1 MSEPTV
7 VRFRDQR
14 NEDDEPQREE
24 VGLPRVWTRERW
36 SDEWVESTDVWPE
49 ACTWACGPTV
59 STAQVRRIYGR
70 VSRGGEAWES
80 EERAPWTLPRYVKIE
95 FPCDDGTSRLWYGR
109 LEVGA
114 EQLEGT
120 ATVRTGVSSGG
131 IPLTEQVQSGQ
142 LVYMAYGL
150 EQLLARHQIRDSRFD
165 RGAGTEK
172 TEDRI
177 TFNARGKR
185 NRGNAD
191 HSGTH
196 VFYYDP
202 RDTDNCSYW
211 STRDI
216 VEYLL
221 RWQTPRDSL
230 NARQVVF
237 ECAAE
242 DLEKL
247 PNWDSPAI
255 EQDGATTLSLIHRL
269 VARQRLF
276 THWWEYDAA
285 DDVVRLRIET
295 LAPNE
300 VKLSAAPDAKIPA
313 CSRQMQYLFDVDT
326 ATSASLKDSDLQV
339 YDVVVATG
347 APEVSVGTFSW
358 QDNTLRAGWSAAHE
372 HEYEYGASLVGGYN
386 SLSLAEKQKRNI
398 AARSAAEFEDV
409 YSRFVIK
416 PSWDQRVGDG
426 LGGASS
432 PLFVGDDGPVPVYFP
447 ECFVLQGLP
456 LYPGVDYSS
465 DRVEKQLVVEDEPA
479 DELERRPVLCLF
491 RRPVA
496 DSDGNRRWVRGEE
509 IGRLAR
515 LEGINPEDADRITV
529 HCSVPAQSH
538 GVVMKISGHH
548 QHAIAATEFAPL
560 DEDER
565 APQWDFATGCLVTL
579 ALPNG
584 RLTSA
589 RFPANDPPGVDTV
602 RVLELDAGGRYE
614 RIYVAPQTVV
624 DVDRNGQL
632 VRSTGGW
639 IERPENCRA
648 ILRDIAQVAAAW
660 YSIPHRVV
668 EVETSRMLST
678 EELSLGDLVLTVGD
692 DQIAQNEQF
701 ITVNAT
707 VSEIRITWPTTEGGG
722 APSTPTLS
730 IATFAGELDALAVG
744 PADFTGNPFKR
755 RRVIKL

>member
-1 MSEPTV
+1 MSDPIT
-7 VRFRDQR
+7 VRFRDR
-14 NEDDEPQREE
+14 LDEDDKPLREAA
-24 VGLPRVWTRERW
+24 GLPRVWTRERW
-36 SDEWVESTDVWPE
+36 SDAWTEDTDVWPE
-49 ACTWACGPTV
+49 VATWSCGPTV
-59 STAQVRRIYGR
+59 ATAQLRRIYGR
-70 VSRGGEAWES
+70 VSRGGQDWQS
-80 EERAPWTLPRYVKIE
+80 EGRDPWTLPRYVKIE
-95 FPCDDGTSRLWYGR
+95 FPCDDDTSRTWYGR
-109 LEVGA
+109 IEIGS

-120 ATVRTGVSSGG
+120 SVVRTGIAAGG
-131 IPLTEQVQSGQ
+131 LPLTEQVQSGQ

-150 EQLLARHQIRDSRFD
+150 EQMLARHQIRDARFD
-165 RGAGTEK
+165 RNAGTEK

-177 TFNARGKR
+177 AFNARGKR

-191 HSGTH
+191 HSGTY

-202 RDTDNCSYW
+202 RDTTNCSYW

-216 VEYLL
+216 VKYLL

-237 ECAAE
+237 ECAAD
-242 DLEKL
+242 DLDKL
-247 PNWDSPAI
+247 PDWDSPSI

-269 VARQRLF
+269 ISRQRLF
-276 THWWEYDAA
+276 THWWEVNGDT
-285 DDVVRLRIET
+285 VRLRVET
-295 LAPNE
+295 LAPND
-300 VKLSAAPDAKIPA
+300 VNLSAAPGAKIPA
-313 CSRQMQYLFDVDT
+313 ASRQVLYLFDLDR
-326 ATSASLKDSDLQV
+326 ATSANLKDSGLQV

-358 QDNTLRAGWSAAHE
+358 QDNTLKAGWTVAQE
-372 HEYEYGASLVGGYN
+372 HEYEYGASLMGGYA
-386 SLSLAEKQKRNI
+386 SASLAEKQKRNV
-398 AARSAAEFEDV
+398 AARAAAEFDDV

-416 PSWDQRVGDG
+416 PSWDQRVANG

-432 PLFVGDDGPVPVYFP
+432 PLFVGDDGPIPVYFP
-447 ECFVLQGLP
+447 ECFVMQGLP
-456 LYPGVDYSS
+456 FYPGVSYGS
-465 DRVEKQLVVEDEPA
+465 DRIEKQQVVEDEPA

-496 DSDGNRRWVRGEE
+496 DADGKQRWLRTEE
-509 IGRLAR
+509 IGRLAK
-515 LEGINPEDADRITV
+515 LEGIDPEDAERITV

-538 GVVMKISGHH
+538 GVVFKISGHA

-579 ALPNG
+579 ALQNG

-589 RFPANDPPGVDTV
+589 RFPAADPPGVDTV
-602 RVLELDAGGRYE
+602 RVLEIDAGGRYE

-624 DVDRNGQL
+624 DVDRDGQL

-639 IERPENCRA
+639 IERPANCRA
-648 ILRDIAQVAAAW
+648 ILRDIARVAAAW
-660 YSIPHRVV
+660 YSIPHKVV
-668 EVETSRMLST
+668 EVETSRMLATS
-678 EELSLGDLVLTVGD
+678 ELALSDLVVTVGD
-692 DQIAQNEQF
+692 ETIPQNDQF
-701 ITVNAT
+701 VTVNAT
-707 VSEIRITWPTTEGGG
+707 VSEIRLTWPTSEGDGP
-722 APSTPTLS
+722 PSVPTLS

-744 PADFTGNPFKR
+744 PADFQGNPFKR